1 MVAARPSW
9 PKLRLSNKCSDS
21 YQVRMKNAP
30 SLITLHLMHN
40 GRKVSMTTEPGTRI
54 DQKFEA
60 GHFYEHKL
68 LGYITRMCRS
78 GVFLDVGENCG
89 QHAVYFALFCPSTLV
104 YCVEPL
110 PDHVNLI
117 RRNIAD
123 NHLQSKVRVLPMAAG
138 EIGRASCGERVG
150 K

>member
-1 MVAARPSW
+1 
-9 PKLRLSNKCSDS
+9 
-21 YQVRMKNAP
+21 
-30 SLITLHLMHN
+30 
-40 GRKVSMTTEPGTRI
+40 
-54 DQKFEA
+54 
-60 GHFYEHKL
+60 
-68 LGYITRMCRS
+68 MCRS
-78 GVFLDVGENCG
+78 GVFLDVGGNCG

-138 EIGRASCGERVG
+138 DSVSSVRVTTNAVNFDRHFSAVSIPLDDAVSG
-150 K
+150 PVSVIKVDVEGMEMRSEEHTSELQSLMRISYAVFCLKNKK